1 MTQFKHHICG
11 VHITERLE
19 HALQVQQVLTE
30 FGRNIKT
37 RLGLHQGD
45 FVLVSSHRHIK
56 QLLIV
61 LDNYLLIWYGGTRGC
76 FIEIVRSV
84 HVEPIGSRCSTH
96 LSY

>member
-37 RLGLHQGD
+37 RLGLH
-45 FVLVSSHRHIK
+45 
-56 QLLIV
+56 
-61 LDNYLLIWYGGTRGC
+61 
-76 FIEIVRSV
+76 
-84 HVEPIGSRCSTH
+84 
-96 LSY
+96 

>member
-37 RLGLHQGD
+37 RLGLHEVNDVGEGPNGLVLIE
-45 FVLVSSHRHIK
+45 FVGSDATFNEFTERLRGIVGVEAK
-56 QLLIV
+56 QMV
-61 LDNYLLIWYGGTRGC
+61 FD
-76 FIEIVRSV
+76 
-84 HVEPIGSRCSTH
+84 HP
-96 LSY
+96 